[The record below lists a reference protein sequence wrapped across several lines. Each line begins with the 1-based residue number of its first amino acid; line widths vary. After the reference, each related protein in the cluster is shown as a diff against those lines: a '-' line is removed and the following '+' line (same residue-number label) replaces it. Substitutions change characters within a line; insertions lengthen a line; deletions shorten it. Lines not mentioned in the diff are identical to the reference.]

1 MNRAIADEL
10 KECATKLNKAR
21 EVAVFI
27 ELWALYMQRLM
38 GDIRTSV
45 AALPKSEDIDVLFR
59 RNYHQKRIR
68 KCISECFDAVDLAES
83 AAAFL
88 KKSTANLQSNIQT
101 TLRQAEGVKSGNE
114 GPPAGPHASPP
125 QEKEGQE

>member
-1 MNRAIADEL
+1 MKRAIADEL

-21 EVAVFI
+21 KVAVFI

-38 GDIRTSV
+38 GDICTSIES
-45 AALPKSEDIDVLFR
+45 LPKSEDIDALLR
-59 RNYHQKRIR
+59 RRYHQKRIR
-68 KCISECFDAVDLAES
+68 KCISESFDAVGLAES

-88 KKSTANLQSNIQT
+88 KKSMANLQTNIQT

-114 GPPAGPHASPP
+114 GPLAGPHASPP
-125 QEKEGQE
+125 QEKGGQE